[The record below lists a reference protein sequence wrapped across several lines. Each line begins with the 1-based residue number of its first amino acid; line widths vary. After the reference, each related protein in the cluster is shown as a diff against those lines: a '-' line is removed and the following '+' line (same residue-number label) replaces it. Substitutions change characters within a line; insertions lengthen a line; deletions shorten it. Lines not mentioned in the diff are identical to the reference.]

1 MHRVNHA
8 TSGCNFVSC
17 CAALFGS
24 AYSSIHWFTTA
35 RPVGVAFTR
44 HVNSIKIPLAI
55 NEVAACSYIPR
66 YQRTT
71 TETHNVPLVKA
82 LKDTPHTHKHTLELA
97 SHIGDA
103 KILIN
108 SCQCQRP
115 CEGCTTAECEEGRVL
130 VLLPYVMP
138 TWTLCPN
145 LSIPLPHLLGYLIII
160 NHIPNWPELFTIPND
175 SELIKRLIR
184 IVFEF
189 QLMRLSFHAYSE
201 ERTGLWTHK
210 RYLKEQQL

>member
-1 MHRVNHA
+1 MKWLLVA
-8 TSGCNFVSC
+8 TFPG
-17 CAALFGS
+17 
-24 AYSSIHWFTTA
+24 
-35 RPVGVAFTR
+35 TR
-44 HVNSIKIPLAI
+44 ELQQQK
-55 NEVAACSYIPR
+55 
-66 YQRTT
+66 
-71 TETHNVPLVKA
+71 THNLPLVKA
-82 LKDTPHTHKHTLELA
+82 LKDTPHTHTLEVA

-130 VLLPYVMP
+130 ILLPYVMP

-189 QLMRLSFHAYSE
+189 QLMRLSFYAYSE
-201 ERTGLWTHK
+201 ARTGLWTHK